1 MAKAY
6 DLARRMAGLSKRT
19 YPVEVGAIVGLD
31 PLVVQ
36 IGGARYDS
44 RYWTI
49 WQVYQEDKEV
59 QIKEVTLRGTDSLG
73 GAVTMEPVLSAK
85 KAKAEPDLKLGD
97 RVAVQQMQD
106 EKSFIILAKVR
117 RV

>member
-44 RYWTI
+44 RYWNF
-49 WQVYQEDKEV
+49 WQMYQEYKAIKMEEV
-59 QIKEVTLRGTDSLG
+59 KLKVTDSLG
-73 GAVTMEPVLSAK
+73 GTVHIEPVLLANKSK
-85 KAKAEPDLKLGD
+85 SEMELKVGD
-97 RVAVQQMQD
+97 RVAIQQMQD